1 MTGIKRQSQQEQET
15 NDRFTKKASMVSSA
29 TEYDQVE
36 TEMDFNSYVVDE
48 DNVAAHDEDENDWNA
63 VAELLIDVGS
73 NEEVTNTVGQH
84 TTATDNNEN
93 GTTRTTEVNFD
104 DDEEQLK
111 QLDALV
117 LNDSSL
123 WLSLP
128 PPLPLSMT
136 GGFDDG
142 SDLYYGENATASYG
156 LVGEGIM
163 IPPAMDHLIHNHNS
177 SGGALHPIQ
186 HPQQEDPLSMSMA
199 CSIVSTSS
207 SDHYS
212 TFSVSSSTTSS
223 RSNSPIFDQTL
234 NEMGDTIDIPTSMM
248 ITSSLSSA
256 SSSSSLSLDA
266 SDSAAIA
273 IAAAAAAA
281 VATGE
286 DSSLVL
292 QQQGEEQQQ
301 ELQEALSAVV
311 VTTPAGGEHVNKGND
326 GSTKKKKKRKTK
338 ASSSSSSAS
347 DESTGEDGSSSS
359 SSNKRSRR
367 YSYLKPETV
376 QYLRSWMMSPAH
388 VGHPYPT
395 DLEKRKIM
403 ADTGLELKQLM
414 NWFVNNRKRYWKPR
428 VDKKKK
434 QEEEE
439 EAELQQQ
446 LQLAQDTD

>member
-48 DNVAAHDEDENDWNA
+48 DNAAAHDEDENDWTA

-73 NEEVTNTVGQH
+73 TEEDTNTVGQH
-84 TTATDNNEN
+84 TAATDNNEN

-163 IPPAMDHLIHNHNS
+163 IPPAMDHHNHNHNS
-177 SGGALHPIQ
+177 FGGALHPIQ

-286 DSSLVL
+286 ESSLVL